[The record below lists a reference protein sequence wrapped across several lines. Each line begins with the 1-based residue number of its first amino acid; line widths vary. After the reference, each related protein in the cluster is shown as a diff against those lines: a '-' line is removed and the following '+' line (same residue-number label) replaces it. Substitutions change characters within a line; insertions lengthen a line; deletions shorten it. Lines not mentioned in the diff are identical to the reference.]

1 MKAESADYLAK
12 AVECLDAAI
21 KIIALPLPEVAA
33 KEAYLAVYHA
43 AHAYVYEATG
53 KAVKSHSGMR
63 AMFSRTTKDDPR
75 VPLGLSAVLAQAYKF
90 KEIADYGTGPRSA
103 VTAKEAQ
110 DLIVQAKD
118 PVETITQLLAA
129 DADHLDQD
137 KD

>member
-1 MKAESADYLAK
+1 VFGSRARGDSRADSDYDIAVFLRDMPDRADEFGRLAE
-12 AVECLDAAI
+12 
-21 KIIALPLPEVAA
+21 
-33 KEAYLAVYHA
+33 
-43 AHAYVYEATG
+43 
-53 KAVKSHSGMR
+53 
-63 AMFSRTTKDDPR
+63 
-75 VPLGLSAVLAQAYKF
+75 AYKF

-110 DLIVQAKD
+110 DLIVQARD